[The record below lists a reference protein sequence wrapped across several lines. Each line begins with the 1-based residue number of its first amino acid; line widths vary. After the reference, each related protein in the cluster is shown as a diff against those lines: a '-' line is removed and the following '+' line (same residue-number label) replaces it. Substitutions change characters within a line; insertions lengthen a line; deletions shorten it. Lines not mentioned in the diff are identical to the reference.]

1 MPDAEDDPFSAYTE
15 RLEAFAA
22 GPDSSVDPW
31 QRDVVAFRRLTD
43 QVLWEG
49 MLVAVANMWP
59 ERRKLV
65 RALRAMGLHEHAY
78 RIGEAVRQAE
88 RLGHASRAGLNVE
101 AVQAS
106 LTIDT
111 LFERADQAF
120 NDDWKG
126 AWAAAEAYAR
136 SNGWS
141 G

>member
-1 MPDAEDDPFSAYTE
+1 MPDAEGDSFSAYTE
-15 RLEAFAA
+15 RLESLAS
-22 GPDSSVDPW
+22 DQDIRLDRW
-31 QRDVVAFRRLTD
+31 QRDVVIFRRLTD

-49 MLVAVANMWP
+49 MLVAVANLWS

-65 RALRAMGLHEHAY
+65 RALRTMGLHEHAY

-101 AVQAS
+101 AIQAS
-106 LTIDT
+106 RPIDT
-111 LFERADQAF
+111 LFERADRAF
-120 NDDWKG
+120 NDDWRG